1 MLGSCSRGSFH
12 ATTRDPVGSLVYRYH
27 MTVTHERRRV
37 MRGKY
42 AARAANREVARDN
55 ELITEKMRQ
64 IDELNATIET
74 LKAELAHERAERSNL
89 VVRRTKEMI
98 ARGRD
103 PARRDRRTQTPP
115 QGTDAQGRRPARQ
128 HIQEALR
135 CAAQLLHRDRAAAD
149 PRTQGTVR
157 IHR

>member
-1 MLGSCSRGSFH
+1 
-12 ATTRDPVGSLVYRYH
+12 
-27 MTVTHERRRV
+27 

-64 IDELNATIET
+64 LDELNATIET

-98 ARGRD
+98 AREVAIPLAEIEELKRHHKAQMRKVADLLGSTFK
-103 PARRDRRTQTPP
+103 RRSGAPRNYFTEIVPLLIPEPKEQSEYIDRWLN
-115 QGTDAQGRRPARQ
+115 DN
-128 HIQEALR
+128 E
-135 CAAQLLHRDRAAAD
+135 
-149 PRTQGTVR
+149 
-157 IHR
+157 